1 MIETTDTVFQKPAAE
16 EEYKSRP
23 NTFLSSWLAWQPEN
37 YEWFEGSHCYT
48 EESNQTTTSFTFVVG
63 EISFNLTYVN

>member
-48 EESNQTTTSFTFVVG
+48 EESN
-63 EISFNLTYVN
+63 